1 MRVSLVD
8 VDGTLVDSQTY
19 RPLTKL
25 LWARRRLRPRMVW
38 LFLKLMPGHLRRNR
52 SLPDR
57 LTSQNGWAIGYAQL
71 LAGMAVDEADG
82 ILRAACEALTPKLR
96 PEILRELE
104 ARRAEGHAII
114 LASTSMAPLLDHLGP
129 MVGATAWL
137 GTPLEVRDGH
147 YTGRLAGPLCSGT
160 GKLQY
165 IEALLKSMGAE
176 VEWEASY
183 AYSDG
188 VPDLPMLEKVGHP
201 VVVAPDPALAAE
213 AASRGWPSLIMEADK

>member
-1 MRVSLVD
+1 MRVTLVD

-19 RPLTKL
+19 KPLTKL
-25 LWARRRLRPRMVW
+25 LWTRRRLRPRMVW

-52 SLPDR
+52 SLKDR
-57 LTSQNGWAIGYAQL
+57 LASQNGWVIGYAQL
-71 LAGMAVDEADG
+71 LAGMTVEEAG
-82 ILRAACEALTPKLR
+82 EILRTACEGLMSKLR

-114 LASTSMAPLLDHLGP
+114 LASTSMAALLDYLGP
-129 MVGATAWL
+129 MVKATKWV
-137 GTPLEVRDGH
+137 GTPLEVRDGR
-147 YTGRLAGPLCSGT
+147 YTGRVGGPLCSGES
-160 GKLQY
+160 KLHY
-165 IEALLKSMGAE
+165 IEDLLESMGAE
-176 VEWEASY
+176 VEWDESY

-213 AASRGWPSLIMEADK
+213 AVGRGWPSLAVEMND